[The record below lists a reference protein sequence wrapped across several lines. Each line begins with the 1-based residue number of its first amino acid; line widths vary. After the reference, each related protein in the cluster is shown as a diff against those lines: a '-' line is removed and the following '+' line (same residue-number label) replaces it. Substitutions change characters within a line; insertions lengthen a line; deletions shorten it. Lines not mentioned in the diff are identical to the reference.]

1 MTVILFIIYI
11 SILLFS
17 VVLHEVSHGAVANRL
32 GDPTA
37 RLMGRLTL
45 NPLPHIDLV
54 GSIIVPGALVLFN
67 MLVGGGIVFGWAK
80 PVPYNPL
87 NFKGNKKRGELLVA
101 LAGPAV
107 NLILAVIFGLALR
120 FMPLE
125 LLNDPQF
132 TGVFL
137 VFLIIVFI
145 NLLLGLFNLVP
156 IPPLDGS
163 KLLYTLFSISSQT
176 RIFLER
182 NGFLLLLLFIFFGLQ
197 LFFPLVTAV
206 FTWLTGIPLETL
218 LNI

>member
-1 MTVILFIIYI
+1 MSIILFIIYI

-37 RLMGRLTL
+37 RLLGRLTL

-54 GSIIVPGALVLFN
+54 GSIIVPGVLVLFN
-67 MLVGGGIVFGWAK
+67 MLFGGGIVFGWAK

-87 NFKGNKKRGELLVA
+87 NFKGNRKKGELLVG
-101 LAGPAV
+101 LAGPAT
-107 NLILAVIFGLALR
+107 NLILATVFGLALR

-125 LLNDPQF
+125 LLDNPQF
-132 TGVFL
+132 AGIFVVFL
-137 VFLIIVFI
+137 VIVFL

-163 KLLYTLFSISSQT
+163 KLLYMLFPISNQT
-176 RIFLER
+176 RYFLER
-182 NGFLLLLLFIFFGLQ
+182 NGFLLLLLFIFFGLP
-197 LFFPLVTAV
+197 LFFPLVTAA
-206 FTWLTGIPLETL
+206 FTWLTGIPLEAL
-218 LNI
+218 LTI